1 MDVESFKSTR
11 EALVA
16 LTREL
21 ILLIQENGSSP
32 FHLALS
38 GGDTARR
45 LFRLWAQDYSKKI
58 DWPLMRFYWVDERC
72 VPPENEESNFKHANE
87 LLFKPLQIPASHIF
101 RIKGEVNPEQEAE
114 RYTEMVKNRVTLFSD
129 IPSFDCIILGVGNDG
144 HTASIFQNSME
155 LLTDERCYAVSTH
168 PVTGQKR
175 ITMTGPI
182 ILNGATLFVP
192 IVGKGKAQVM
202 ADLMHAPKPC
212 DTTPACY
219 ILSRAQNLTVFTDC
233 L

>member
-1 MDVESFKSTR
+1 M
-11 EALVA
+11 VA
-16 LTREL
+16 LTKEL
-21 ILLIQENGSSP
+21 ILLIQENGTSP
-32 FHLALS
+32 FNLALS

-45 LFRLWAQDYSKKI
+45 LFRLWVQSYARKI

-72 VPPENEESNFKHANE
+72 VSPESDESNFKHANE

-101 RIKGEVNPEQEAE
+101 RIRGEVDPEEEAE
-114 RYTEMVKNRVTLFSD
+114 RYSEIVRNRVTMFSD
-129 IPSFDCIILGVGNDG
+129 MPCFDCIILGVGSDG
-144 HTASIFQNSME
+144 HTASIFQQSME
-155 LLTDERCYAVSTH
+155 LLTDDRCYAVSTH

-192 IVGKGKAQVM
+192 IVGKGKGQVM
-202 ADLMHAPKPC
+202 NDLIQAPSPC

>member
-1 MDVESFKSTR
+1 MEVESFKSTR

-21 ILLIQENGSSP
+21 ILLLQENGTSP

-45 LFRLWAQDYSKKI
+45 LFRLWAQDYHKKI
-58 DWPLMRFYWVDERC
+58 DWSLLRFYWVDERC
-72 VPPENEESNFKHANE
+72 VSPQDDESNFKHANE
-87 LLFKPLQIPASHIF
+87 LLFQPLHIPASHIF
-101 RIKGEVNPEQEAE
+101 RIKGEANPESEVE
-114 RYTEMVKNRVTLFSD
+114 RYTEVVKNRVTMFSNM
-129 IPSFDCIILGVGNDG
+129 PCFDCIILGVGNDG
-144 HTASIFQNSME
+144 HTASIFRNSME

-192 IVGKGKAQVM
+192 VVGRGKVEVM
-202 ADLMHAPKPC
+202 RTLMDAPSPC
-212 DTTPACY
+212 NDTPACY

>member
-16 LTREL
+16 LTQEL
-21 ILLIQENGSSP
+21 IWLIRENGSSP

-38 GGDTARR
+38 GGDTAQR
-45 LFRLWAQDYSKKI
+45 LFRLWSQDYRKKI

-72 VPPENEESNFKHANE
+72 VPPENEESNFKHAND
-87 LLFKPLQIPASHIF
+87 LLFEPLQIPASHIF

-114 RYTEMVKNRVTLFSD
+114 RYSEVVKNRVTLFAD
-129 IPSFDCIILGVGNDG
+129 MPCFDCIILGVGTDG
-144 HTASIFQNSME
+144 HTASIFRNSME

-192 IVGKGKAQVM
+192 IVGKAKAAVM
-202 ADLMHAPKPC
+202 ETLMSAPAPC
-212 DTTPACY
+212 DETPACY